1 MLISL
6 KKNGAAAVID
16 TKGAQLLSLKDKNGK
31 EYMWQRD
38 PKFWARTSPVLFPAI
53 GNSRDGKTM
62 FDGAWYELPKHGFA
76 KDMEFEAEKRG
87 EEEVSLTVGDTEETR
102 RHYPYRFGFTMD
114 YRLTDDGIEIRYQ
127 VENRDSK
134 DMYYCLGAHPG
145 FVCPMEE
152 GERFEDYRLQFEREE
167 DSYGIVY
174 DLKALEFDRTSR
186 GYHLD
191 HTSVLPLAYELFDS
205 DAIYFE
211 GLKSKRVSL
220 VHTDTGKGVE
230 VSYGD
235 FASVAFWT
243 PGGKEAPVPPSVR
256 TRTMHLPTSMMCSA
270 LGRAGRKIIAWAYGF
285 WPEIRQG
292 AGADRG
298 RVHRNFCKL
307 IG

>member
-38 PKFWARTSPVLFPAI
+38 PEFWARTSPVLFPAI

-243 PGGKEAPVPPSVR
+243 PGGKEAPFLCVEPWNGSAI
-256 TRTMHLPTSMMCSA
+256 CSDEDDA
-270 LGRAGRKIIAWAYGF
+270 FAHKHDVQRLGPGGKKDYCLG
-285 WPEIRQG
+285 IRIL
-292 AGADRG
+292 A
-298 RVHRNFCKL
+298 
-307 IG
+307 